1 MNRREFL
8 AAMSA
13 AGAAMFLPPFLSACG
28 SGSSGTG
35 GTSGQVTINWWHIQ
49 TTDPGKSFLQNLA
62 NQYMKAHPNV
72 KINITIL
79 ENQSFKQK
87 LTTVMQSGSPPDLFH
102 TWGGGVLFQYANA
115 GLVQDITSYLQG
127 SWGNSFDQ
135 SVLNIYGQNDKYYGV
150 PWDNGAVVFWYNKAL
165 FAKAGITTTPTTWSE
180 FLQTIKTLKA
190 AGITPIALGEKDE
203 WPGMYYWAYLSMRL
217 GGKTA
222 FEKAY
227 NRTGSFTD
235 LPFVKAGQ
243 YLQELVALQ
252 PFEKGFLGAAY
263 SPDELNLMGNGK
275 AAMELMG
282 QWAPSND
289 ASVAANKKGPD
300 FGLFP
305 FPMVEGGVGNPGDV
319 MGGGAGWAVGKNAP
333 IAETIDFLKFFT
345 SPTNVV
351 AMVKQGI
358 AVPPMPVA
366 EAAVTDPLRKEV
378 DQLAAAAPYFQL
390 YYDQY
395 LPPAV
400 GQVLLD
406 QTQGLFAGTVTPQ
419 AAAKAIDDAVAS
431 SLSQ

>member
-8 AAMSA
+8 ASMGA
-13 AGAAMFLPPFLSACG
+13 AGAAMFLSPLLSACG
-28 SGSSGTG
+28 SSTTGATNANGT
-35 GTSGQVTINWWHIQ
+35 VTINWWHIE
-49 TTDPGKSFLQNLA
+49 TGDPGKSFFQNLA
-62 NQYMKAHPNV
+62 NQYTKAHLNV
-72 KINITIL
+72 KFNITIL

-115 GLVQDITSYLQG
+115 GLVQDLSSYLQG
-127 SWGNSFDQ
+127 SWGNSFDR
-135 SVLNIYGQNDKYYGV
+135 SVLNIYGEKGKYYGI
-150 PWDNGAVVFWYNKAL
+150 PWDNGAVVFWYNKTL
-165 FAKAGITTTPTTWSE
+165 FAKAGITTPPTTWTE

-217 GGKTA
+217 GGKAT

-235 LPFVKAGQ
+235 PPFVKAGQ
-243 YLQELVALQ
+243 YLQELVALN

-263 SPDELNLMGNGK
+263 SPDEVTLMGNGK

-282 QWAPSND
+282 QWAPAAD
-289 ASVAANKKGPD
+289 ASVASNKKGPD
-300 FGLFP
+300 FGLFA
-305 FPMVEGGVGNPGDV
+305 FPMVEGGVGNPTDV
-319 MGGGAGWAVGKNAP
+319 MGGGAGFAVGKNAP
-333 IAETIDFLKFFT
+333 TAQTVDFLKFMT
-345 SPTNVV
+345 DPTNAV
-351 AMVKQGI
+351 AMVKDNV
-358 AVPPMPVA
+358 AVPPIKVA
-366 EAAVTDPLRKEV
+366 EAAVTDPLRREV
-378 DQLAAAAPYFQL
+378 DQMAAAAPYFQL

-400 GQVLLD
+400 GQILLD